1 MRHWGVSILPC
12 IPSPLAKADRRAVLG
27 LFAGLALAGCMP
39 PHETRLI
46 VGSSAGGGNDDLARL
61 FAKTLLRQTSER
73 LTVENEGKAG
83 GKLALDHLAAS
94 PVDGTTLG
102 LLAPSF
108 LYRMLQKEVGASWSL
123 SSFGWI
129 GGVSA
134 ERRVLVV
141 NARSGI
147 RTLDDLLGRKTPV
160 TLAASSVASPNYIEP
175 LIINQ
180 LLGTRLKPVP
190 GYSGGAR
197 TLAVMSGEVDG
208 MVTGFDSVGPL
219 LDAPGNHI
227 LLRLN
232 SLELPGKAPVPTL
245 ASMAKGPDAADLL
258 DLIETS
264 ARIGQ
269 VFAMPPNPQ
278 AQALPL
284 WTQRFHA
291 VIEDPDFRRE
301 AGQRGM
307 GLEATTGREIATALA
322 RLANPSGPTLEALSR
337 VMAKG
342 RAG

>member
-1 MRHWGVSILPC
+1 MSTFHLPL
-12 IPSPLAKADRRAVLG
+12 SPLANADRRGVLAI
-27 LFAGLALAGCMP
+27 LTGLALAGCLNS
-39 PHETRLI
+39 HETRLI

-61 FAKTLLRQTSER
+61 FAATLLRQTGDR

-83 GKLALDHLAAS
+83 GKLALDHLAAAAG
-94 PVDGTTLG
+94 DGTTLG

-141 NARSGI
+141 NGRSGI
-147 RTLDDLLGRKTPV
+147 TSLEDLLARKTPV
-160 TLAASSVASPNYIEP
+160 TLAASSVASPNYVEP
-175 LIINQ
+175 LIVNH
-180 LLGTRLKPVP
+180 LLGSHLKPVP

-208 MVTGFDSVGPL
+208 MVAGFESIGPI
-219 LDAPGNHI
+219 LDAPGSH
-227 LLRLN
+227 LVLRLN
-232 SLELPGKAPVPTL
+232 SLDLPGNAPIPTL
-245 ASMAKGPDAADLL
+245 ASQAKGPDAAPLL

-269 VFAMPPNPQ
+269 VFALPPNADPG
-278 AQALPL
+278 ALAL

-291 VIEDPDFRRE
+291 VIEDPAFRRE

-307 GLEATTGREIATALA
+307 GLEATTGREIAIALS
-322 RLANPSGPTLEALSR
+322 RLANPTGPTLGALSR
-337 VMAKG
+337 VMNAG

>member
-1 MRHWGVSILPC
+1 
-12 IPSPLAKADRRAVLG
+12 LANADRRAVLA
-27 LFAGLALAGCMP
+27 LFTGLALAGCLP
-39 PHETRLI
+39 PHETHLI

-94 PVDGTTLG
+94 PGDGTTLG

-134 ERRVLVV
+134 ERRVLVF
-141 NARSGI
+141 NAKSRI
-147 RTLDDLLGRKTPV
+147 RTLDDLLNRKTPV

-180 LLGTRLKPVP
+180 LLGTSLKPVP

-208 MVTGFDSVGPL
+208 LVAGSDSIGPI
-219 LDAPGNHI
+219 LDAPGSQ
-227 LLRLN
+227 LVLRLN
-232 SLELPGKAPVPTL
+232 SLDLPAHPGVPTL
-245 ASMAKGPDAADLL
+245 SGLARGPDAVALL

-269 VFAMPPNPQ
+269 VFALPPNPQ
-278 AQALPL
+278 DKALAL
-284 WTQRFHA
+284 WTRRFHA

-301 AGQRGM
+301 ASQRGM

-322 RLANPSGPTLEALSR
+322 RLSNPSGPTLEALSR
-337 VMAKG
+337 VMARG